1 MFIIRSLCVQYC
13 NLNRLAHEVG
23 WKYQK
28 VVGTLEARRKV
39 KSKQFFERKRKLQ
52 VCCSTLDHCANKS
65 WGLYFPNDVIF
76 HLPTLSE
83 TKVID
88 TANLRENDSFFLS
101 G

>member
-1 MFIIRSLCVQYC
+1 MFLHGIDAIAFWGTVFKIFRICSLYVQYC

-52 VCCSTLDHCANKS
+52 VGYATLDCCVNK
-65 WGLYFPNDVIF
+65 
-76 HLPTLSE
+76 
-83 TKVID
+83 
-88 TANLRENDSFFLS
+88 
-101 G
+101 